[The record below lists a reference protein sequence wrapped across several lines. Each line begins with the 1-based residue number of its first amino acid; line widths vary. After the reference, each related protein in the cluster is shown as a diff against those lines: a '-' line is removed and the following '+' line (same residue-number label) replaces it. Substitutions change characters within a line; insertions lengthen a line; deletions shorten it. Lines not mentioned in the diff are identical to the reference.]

1 MILNQMIIALT
12 TLVASFGGYF
22 LAGLNERHRDERA
35 LSRELYLN
43 AGERGSRLEEAEHAL
58 QKETL
63 LALQDAVQQ
72 MARLTARVMF
82 FDHMQARKGEYTQL
96 PDSLD
101 QDMYANARE
110 VRRLESRILDPAIR
124 QAVDRFVALSV
135 DLSLLPK
142 GLQGTAGQVL
152 DDQSTAQLAR
162 LNDGYEQVS
171 NILGAAIREE
181 ISWRPVVPDMYR

>member
-35 LSRELYLN
+35 LSRELHLH
-43 AGERGSRLEEAEHAL
+43 ADERGSRLEEAEHAL

-63 LALQDAVQQ
+63 LTLQDAVQQ
-72 MARLTARVMF
+72 MARLTGKAML

-101 QDMYANARE
+101 Q
-110 VRRLESRILDPAIR
+110 
-124 QAVDRFVALSV
+124 
-135 DLSLLPK
+135 
-142 GLQGTAGQVL
+142 
-152 DDQSTAQLAR
+152 
-162 LNDGYEQVS
+162 GYVCQC
-171 NILGAAIREE
+171 
-181 ISWRPVVPDMYR
+181 